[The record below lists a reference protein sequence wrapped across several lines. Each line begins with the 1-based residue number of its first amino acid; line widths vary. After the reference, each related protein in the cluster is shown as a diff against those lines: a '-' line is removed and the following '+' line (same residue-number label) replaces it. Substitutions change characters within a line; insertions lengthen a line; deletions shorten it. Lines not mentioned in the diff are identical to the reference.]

1 MKKNIFNILLTAGVV
16 LGMASCQ
23 KSVIAPLE
31 GMFDAPVKVEATN
44 ITSSVVK
51 GEKLRTFNFE
61 LTAGTDKA
69 NFALVGST
77 YFLPVNTYMGAAEAE
92 AKNGSFIFGKTTVN
106 GKAVNDGSVIVTKT
120 GDSKEYKPEDVYTFD
135 AMLFLEDGSAY
146 NVVWSG
152 KLLFEEEAVVY
163 TDLKNCAS
171 ATSNVANGTNSVTIN
186 LATDGLTATPGMMGV
201 TWGGSGNYLALDVY
215 SADGK
220 LAPGKYTAC
229 AAGGTIAAG
238 EFGIG
243 WDPGDL
249 WNIGMVFTN
258 WGTCWWTVKDGVSTA
273 EKVVDGTLNVALDGE
288 TYTITLESST
298 INAKYVGKINL

>member
-31 GMFDAPVKVEATN
+31 GMFDAPVKVAATN

-61 LTAGTDKA
+61 LTAGADKA

-106 GKAVNDGSVIVTKT
+106 GKAVKDGSVIVTKT
-120 GDSKEYKPEDVYTFD
+120 GDSKAYTPEDVYTFD

-171 ATSNVANGTNSVTIN
+171 ASSNVASGTNSVTIN
-186 LATDGLTATPGMMGV
+186 LATDGLTATQGMMGV
-201 TWGGSGNYLALDVY
+201 TWSGSGNYLALDVY
-215 SADGK
+215 STDGK

-273 EKVVDGTLNVALDGE
+273 EKVVDGTLNVALNGE
-288 TYTITLESST
+288 TYTVTLESST

>member
-69 NFALVGST
+69 NFALVGSSF
-77 YFLPVNTYMGAAEAE
+77 FLPVNTYMGAAEAE

-106 GKAVNDGSVIVTKT
+106 GKAVKDGSVIVTKT
-120 GDSKEYKPEDVYTFD
+120 GDSKAYTPEDVYTFD

-152 KLLFEEEAVVY
+152 KLFFEEEAMVY
-163 TDLKNCAS
+163 AELHKMGWYISYVGWGVPLIGIDLI
-171 ATSNVANGTNSVTIN
+171 SNGIVG
-186 LATDGLTATPGMMGV
+186 TPGA
-201 TWGGSGNYLALDVY
+201 WGNTYSGEGNYLKLELYSEDGSVQPGTYKPSANPDALAKGEFKTG
-215 SADGK
+215 S
-220 LAPGKYTAC
+220 
-229 AAGGTIAAG
+229 AAGGTQ
-238 EFGIG
+238 
-243 WDPGDL
+243 
-249 WNIGMVFTN
+249 
-258 WGTCWWTVKDGVSTA
+258 WTVFAGGTSTT
-273 EKVVDGTLNVALDGE
+273 EFVTDGE
-288 TYTITLESST
+288 VVVKADADGTYTITLECGVT
-298 INAKYVGKINL
+298 NAKFVGKLQ

>member
-1 MKKNIFNILLTAGVV
+1 MKKNIINIMLAAGVV
-16 LGMASCQ
+16 FGMASCQ
-23 KSVIAPLE
+23 KTTIAPLE
-31 GMFDAPVKVEATN
+31 GMFKAPVKVEATN
-44 ITSSVVK
+44 ITSSVEKV
-51 GEKLRTFNFE
+51 EKLRVFNFE
-61 LTAGTDKA
+61 LTAGSDKA
-69 NFALVGST
+69 NLALVGST
-77 YFLPVNTYMGAAEAE
+77 YFLGVNTYMGADEAA

-106 GKAVNDGSVIVTKT
+106 GKAVKDGSVIVTKS
-120 GDSKEYKPEDVYTFD
+120 GDAKAYTPEDIYTFD
-135 AMLFLEDGSAY
+135 TMLFLEDGSAY
-146 NVVWSG
+146 NFLWSG
-152 KLLFEEEAVVY
+152 KLFFEEEAVVY
-163 TDLKNCAS
+163 IELKNCAS

-220 LAPGKYTAC
+220 LAPGKYTAS
-229 AAGGTIAAG
+229 ATGGSIAAG

-258 WGTCWWTVKDGVSTA
+258 WGTCWWTVKDGATSA

-288 TYTITLESST
+288 TYTVTLESST
-298 INAKYVGKINL
+298 VNAKYVGKIAL